1 MMKKLLLLVVPVLLT
16 GCATKVAFTPKQV
29 DEYVLDGDAIKDLQ
43 FYTSDKI
50 VLTRAVVSEVTGKED
65 HHLKR
70 IRDRYVEVVTIR
82 KDTPGKVTE
91 IGENSLKVCFQDGGE
106 LTFSIQNLK
115 TPYKEHTS
123 ADLSSFRLYRLSNDG
138 MLKPGEGT
146 YYEYGPYVY
155 QYDGKEFTSF
165 NYKDVY
171 LKVDRDSIERLCKK
185 RMTAP
190 GCSFAESSAQ
200 N

>member
-16 GCATKVAFTPKQV
+16 GCATKVAFTPNYI

-82 KDTPGKVTE
+82 KDTPGKVTA
-91 IGENSLKVCFQDGGE
+91 IGDDSLTVCFQDGGE

-115 TPYKEHTS
+115 KPYKEHTNT
-123 ADLSSFRLYRLSNDG
+123 DLSSFRLYRLDSNG
-138 MLKPGEGT
+138 KLKPGDST

-155 QYDGKEFTSF
+155 QFDGKEFTSF
-165 NYKDVY
+165 DHKNVY
-171 LKVDRDSIERLCKK
+171 LKVDRDSVERLCKK

-190 GCSFAESSAQ
+190 GCSFAQ